1 MENTTNEIMEVV
13 EAEVMEG
20 EVVDSGNDIGTGVA
34 VILGAVGAAVVY
46 GAVKL
51 GRKMIDKIKAKKA
64 AEDEAELVEVSD
76 DDIEEQAINKQ
87 TK

>member
-76 DDIEEQAINKQ
+76 DDIEE
-87 TK
+87 